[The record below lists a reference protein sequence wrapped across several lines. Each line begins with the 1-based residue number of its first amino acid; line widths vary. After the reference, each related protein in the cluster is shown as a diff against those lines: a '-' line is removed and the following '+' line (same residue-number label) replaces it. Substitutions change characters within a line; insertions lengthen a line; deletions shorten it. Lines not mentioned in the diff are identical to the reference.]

1 MDTGVRV
8 VGSGQVSGTPDV
20 LRVTFSVEHSEPDVA
35 GALAKVSERTDAV
48 TAVLRAQGVDQLATS
63 AVNVYQDYR
72 EPGAPTAFRA
82 AHTIHVETKDLTRF
96 GALLDAAVGAA
107 GNDLGLH
114 GMQFDI
120 EDKSALLVQAR
131 ELAFRQAR
139 EKAEHLA
146 GLAGYSLGPVTTVSE
161 THSPDGVPVV
171 RMLASKP
178 YESNLNITPGEHTVE
193 VSLQVTFA
201 WA

>member
-1 MDTGVRV
+1 MRV

-20 LRVTFSVEHSEPDVA
+20 LRVTFSVEHAEVDVA
-35 GALAKVSERTDAV
+35 AAVAKVSERTDAV
-48 TAVLRAQGVDQLATS
+48 VAALRAQGVDRGQLATS

-72 EPGAPTAFRA
+72 EPGAPTAYRA
-82 AHTIHVETKDLTRF
+82 AHTIQVETRDLTGF
-96 GALLDAAVGAA
+96 GGLLNAAVGAA

-120 EDKSALLVQAR
+120 ADKSALLVQAR
-131 ELAFRQAR
+131 ELAFQQAR

-146 GLAGYSLGPVTTVSE
+146 GLAGYSLGGVTTVSE
-161 THSPDGVPVV
+161 THSPDGIPVV
-171 RMLASKP
+171 RLQASKA
-178 YESNLNITPGEHTVE
+178 YESSLSITPGEHTVE
-193 VSLQVTFA
+193 VSLQVTFS